1 MSFDS
6 MFFRPW
12 KYDIVFSLSCGSDFI
27 FRSFDVI
34 TYNVEQHILKEK
46 EKKIITK
53 YYSKVDNP

>member
-6 MFFRPW
+6 MFFRSW
-12 KYDIVFSLSCGSDFI
+12 KYDIVFSLSRGSDFI

-46 EKKIITK
+46 DKNSNKILFK
-53 YYSKVDNP
+53 GW